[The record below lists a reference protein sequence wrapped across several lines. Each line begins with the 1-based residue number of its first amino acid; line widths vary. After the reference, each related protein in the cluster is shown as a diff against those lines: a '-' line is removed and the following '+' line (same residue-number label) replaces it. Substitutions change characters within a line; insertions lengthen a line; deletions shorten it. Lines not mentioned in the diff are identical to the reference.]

1 MDPRHRQRIKIVQ
14 NLFSC
19 SFKKK
24 TKTLP
29 YPKLK
34 EINKKILKSIK
45 EIDKLIAD
53 EAPKFP
59 IEKISKTD
67 LSILRWGVY
76 ELMINK
82 TLPHKVIINEAIE
95 LAKDLAGEKSYGFVN
110 AVLGKILLKVNS
122 KNG

>member
-1 MDPRHRQRIKIVQ
+1 MDPRHRQRIKIIQ

-19 SFKKK
+19 SFKKN

-29 YPKLK
+29 YPRLR
-34 EINKKILKSIK
+34 EMNNKILKSIK

-76 ELMINK
+76 ELTISK
-82 TLPHKVIINEAIE
+82 ILPNKVIINEAIE
-95 LAKDLAGEKSYGFVN
+95 LAKEMSGDKSYGFVN
-110 AVLGKILLKVNS
+110 AVLGKILLKVHS